1 MKPDNVTTGEGRRTC
16 NGQDFKK
23 FVQAGLAWLEQNY
36 EEVNALNVFPV
47 PDGDTGT
54 NMMLTMRS
62 AYNEIAGLDEPHLGT
77 IAQKVYNGALMGAR
91 GNSGVI
97 LSQLW
102 RGFAR
107 GVEEEAVLRAD
118 SLVRG
123 LKEATRMAYQA
134 VQEPVEGTM
143 LTVAREAAEEA
154 EAALEESS
162 DLPTIL
168 ERVVERCHLA
178 VQRTPQLLPVLAE
191 AGVVDSGGRGLT
203 FILEGMLRLLRG
215 EPLEIRTAEHTIEA
229 LRSEL
234 SPEDEEGYGYDV
246 QYLIKGEGLDVAA
259 IRRHIESL
267 GWSTLVVGDSNMIKV
282 HVHVHNPG
290 EVIGYGASQGVLLDV
305 VVENMQ
311 EQYQQ
316 FVQERGGPRMAS
328 QQSAEPVRA
337 EQPTIEEGTIAAVAV
352 APGDGLERI
361 FYSLG
366 AAKVISG
373 GQTMNPSMKDILE
386 AVNSLPTDRV
396 VILPNNKNIFMAA
409 EQAAQAA
416 NGKQVHVVP
425 TRTIPQGI
433 SALLAL
439 DPHGE
444 FEEVVEMMTESSEM
458 VETGEVTVST
468 RTARVDGVQVRKG
481 QIIGLHNDKL
491 TVAGDDVQSVVLD
504 LLDKMG
510 ADDLELITLYDGD
523 SVTRQEAVEMAG
535 IIQEAYP
542 DHEVELREGGQPHYF
557 YILSVE

>member
-154 EAALEESS
+154 EAALEETS

-168 ERVVERCHLA
+168 ERVVERCHLS

-191 AGVVDSGGRGLT
+191 AGVVDSGGKGLT
-203 FILEGMLRLLRG
+203 FILEGMLRLLLG
-215 EPLEIRTAEHTIEA
+215 EPLEIRTAEHTVEA
-229 LRSEL
+229 LHSEL

-246 QYLIKGEGLDVAA
+246 QYLIKGEELDVAA

-510 ADDLELITLYDGD
+510 ADDLELITLYYGD